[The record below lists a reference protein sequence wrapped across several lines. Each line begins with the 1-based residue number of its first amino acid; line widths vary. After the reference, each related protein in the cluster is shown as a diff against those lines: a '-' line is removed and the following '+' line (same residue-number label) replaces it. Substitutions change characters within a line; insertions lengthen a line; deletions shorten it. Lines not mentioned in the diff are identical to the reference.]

1 MTKYPQ
7 FQQVLIQE
15 MIHSFF
21 SNEQVCLKENSAV
34 VHLDII
40 NSFRESLKFSRYQ
53 FKMSS
58 DAEQT
63 GNEGNVNNTLFAFL
77 KCSRNWTVPHEGYI
91 ASERSPNGVT
101 DQHAANQP
109 LTQTTNNTCHR
120 QKFKPSGTVIV
131 P

>member
-1 MTKYPQ
+1 MHILFIEIHK
-7 FQQVLIQE
+7 FKKKKILEEDEDESNDQQ
-15 MIHSFF
+15 
-21 SNEQVCLKENSAV
+21 
-34 VHLDII
+34 
-40 NSFRESLKFSRYQ
+40 
-53 FKMSS
+53 S

-77 KCSRNWTVPHEGYI
+77 KFSRNWTVPREGYI
-91 ASERSPNGVT
+91 GSERSPNGVT